1 VIRVGETFLE
11 IKDVKIYFPVRSGV
25 FRRTNAYVKAV
36 DGVSLTLEV
45 GDALGLVGESGS
57 GKTTLVNGVTMLEPL
72 SAGSIII
79 KGRELKGLKKHEQK
93 QMRRSVQ
100 IVFQDPFW
108 SLNPRWQVR
117 DIVGEPVRVHD
128 GLRGDVYQARVVEAL
143 EMVGMDGHDL
153 FKYPHEFSGGMRQ
166 RIAIARALI
175 LRPQLVVLDEP
186 TSAIDVLSQHQILLM
201 LQDLKERLGLTF
213 ILVSHDLSVVG
224 YLATKIAVMYGGKV
238 VEYGTTGEVLAR
250 PLHPYSQALLSS
262 VPDPENEGVE
272 ALGSLPGSVASA
284 LDPPSGCRFHPRC
297 EKAMD
302 ICSQKEPPQTAVN
315 GRHYAYCWLLDER
328 RAMESDV
335 PVNAAP

>member
-1 VIRVGETFLE
+1 VGETLLE
-11 IKDVKIYFPVRSGV
+11 IKDVKIYFPVRKGV
-25 FRRTNAYVKAV
+25 FQRPSAYVKAV
-36 DGVSLTLEV
+36 DGVSLTVDV

-72 SAGSIII
+72 TAGSIIFGDRDLAGLS
-79 KGRELKGLKKHEQK
+79 KRERKE
-93 QMRRSVQ
+93 MRRSMQ

-108 SLNPRWQVR
+108 SLNPRWLVR
-117 DIVGEPVRVHD
+117 DLVGEPLRAHD
-128 GLRGDVYQARVVEAL
+128 KLRGNAYQDAVVEAL
-143 EMVGMDGHDL
+143 EMVGMSGHDL

-175 LRPQLVVLDEP
+175 LRPRLVVLDEP

-213 ILVSHDLSVVG
+213 VLVSHDLSVVG
-224 YLATKIAVMYGGKV
+224 YLATKIAVMYCGQV
-238 VEYGTTGEVLAR
+238 VEYGVTGEVLSH
-250 PLHPYSQALLSS
+250 PLHPYAQALLSS
-262 VPDPENEGVE
+262 VPELEDEGVD

-302 ICSQKEPPQTAVN
+302 ICSQKEPPRVEHEG
-315 GRHYAYCWLLDER
+315 GRYAYCWLLRPEG
-328 RAMESDV
+328 EEK
-335 PVNAAP
+335 